1 MADTVDTYVVTT
13 GELSVLIQ
21 KAVWNG
27 VLEHMVQRGEASD
40 EISRSKAEETWGALR
55 VKKWI
60 ESGVVVPTGYTKSGF
75 ERFSRRQMASL
86 DMAEYLNW
94 RRIVVERV
102 AYAAGEGEGGRLKA
116 TQPSIEGPYVH
127 TRPR

>member
-1 MADTVDTYVVTT
+1 MANKVDTFVFTT
-13 GELSVLIQ
+13 ADMSVMIQ

-27 VLEHMVQRGEASD
+27 VLDFLTQTGQISD
-40 EISRSKAEETWGALR
+40 EISRTKAEEVWGAQR
-55 VKKWI
+55 VKEWI
-60 ESGVVVPTGYTKSGF
+60 ETGVVVPTGYTKGGF

-86 DMAEYLNW
+86 DAAEYLNW
-94 RRIVVERV
+94 RRIVVENL
-102 AYAAGEGEGGRLKA
+102 AYAAGEDGRLKA